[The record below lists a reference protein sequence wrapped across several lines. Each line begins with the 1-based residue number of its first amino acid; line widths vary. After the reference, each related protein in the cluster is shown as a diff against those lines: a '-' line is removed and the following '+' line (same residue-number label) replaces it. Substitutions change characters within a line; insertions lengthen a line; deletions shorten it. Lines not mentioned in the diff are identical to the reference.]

1 MKEHHKKVFKTMK
14 ARILIID
21 DNPDI
26 AHALSVLFMINQ
38 LECDHRLTPETG
50 LAALEKTRYDL
61 VIQDMNFTQDT
72 TSGAEGIALFNE
84 IRTRFN
90 DLPII
95 LMTAWTH
102 LETAVDLVKS
112 GASDYI
118 SKPWDDDKLLV
129 TVNNLIELSEL
140 QQAHHKQVLQHNR
153 QQQALAQQY
162 DLCGIR
168 YQSDA
173 MFNLLQ
179 ITTQI
184 AHADVSVLITGPNG
198 AGKEKIAEI
207 VQANSSCK
215 AGPFIKVNVG
225 ALSPE
230 LMAAELFGAEAG
242 SYTGSTKRREGRF
255 ELADNGTLFLDEIGN
270 LSLDGQAKLL
280 RVLETGEFERIGG
293 SETLKVNVR
302 IISATNMDIQSA
314 ISNGDF
320 REDLFYRLNVIEL
333 PLLALRDRKADILP
347 LAEHFLGS
355 QFQLTKQASL
365 MLTHYDWPGNIRE
378 LKNVMQRA
386 SLLATDNVIND
397 KLLALKVKIPEQIV
411 APSTNEVLTVEDI
424 NQAISDAGGI
434 ISEAAKRLGLS
445 RSALYRRMKK
455 FQISDS

>member
-1 MKEHHKKVFKTMK
+1 MK
-14 ARILIID
+14 ARILVID

-26 AHALSVLFMINQ
+26 AHALKVLFTINNIDCEHQ
-38 LECDHRLTPETG
+38 LTPELG
-50 LAALEKTRYDL
+50 LAALSQGHYDL
-61 VIQDMNFTQDT
+61 VMQDMNFTKDT
-72 TSGAEGIALFNE
+72 TSGEEGIELFNE
-84 IRTRFN
+84 IRQHFD

-118 SKPWDDDKLLV
+118 GKPWDDDKLIV
-129 TVNNLIELSEL
+129 TVNNLLELGEL
-140 QQAHHKQVLQHNR
+140 QHAQRSSAIKHNKQRQAMADK
-153 QQQALAQQY
+153 Y
-162 DLCGIR
+162 DLCGLR
-168 YQSDA
+168 FQSDA

-179 ITTQI
+179 ITTQV

-215 AGPFIKVNVG
+215 TGPFIKVNVG

-242 SYTGSTKRREGRF
+242 SYTGITKRRIGRF

-293 SETLKVNVR
+293 SETIKVKVR
-302 IISATNMDIQSA
+302 IISATNTDIKAA
-314 ISNGDF
+314 ITKGSF
-320 REDLFYRLNVIEL
+320 REDLYYRLNVIEL
-333 PLLALRDRKADILP
+333 PLVALNQRKSDILP
-347 LAEHFLGS
+347 LAELFLGEK
-355 QFQLTKQASL
+355 FQLTEMASQTL
-365 MLTHYDWPGNIRE
+365 KYYAWPGNIRE

-386 SLLATDNVIND
+386 SLLATNELIDADVLGIEVELPDTRVQKGNEEVTEGEINTALDNASGV
-397 KLLALKVKIPEQIV
+397 V
-411 APSTNEVLTVEDI
+411 
-424 NQAISDAGGI
+424 
-434 ISEAAKRLGLS
+434 SEAAKQLGLS

-455 FQISDS
+455 FEITL

>member
-1 MKEHHKKVFKTMK
+1 MK
-14 ARILIID
+14 ARILVID

-26 AHALSVLFMINQ
+26 AHALKILFMINNIDCEHQ
-38 LECDHRLTPETG
+38 LTPELG
-50 LAALEKTRYDL
+50 LVALSENHYDL
-61 VIQDMNFTQDT
+61 VMQDMNFTKDT
-72 TSGAEGIALFNE
+72 TSGEEGIELFNE
-84 IRTRFN
+84 IRQHFD

-118 SKPWDDDKLLV
+118 GKPWDDDKLIV
-129 TVNNLIELSEL
+129 TVNNLLELGEL
-140 QQAHHKQVLQHNR
+140 QQAQRSSAVKHNKKR
-153 QQQALAQQY
+153 QALTDKY
-162 DLCGIR
+162 DLCGLR
-168 YQSDA
+168 FQSDA

-179 ITTQI
+179 ITTQV
-184 AHADVSVLITGPNG
+184 AHAEVSVLITGPNG

-215 AGPFIKVNVG
+215 TGPFIKVNVG

-242 SYTGSTKRREGRF
+242 SYTGITKRRIGRF

-293 SETLKVNVR
+293 SETIKVKVR
-302 IISATNMDIQSA
+302 IISATNTDIKAA
-314 ISNGDF
+314 IVKGTF
-320 REDLFYRLNVIEL
+320 REDLYYRLNVIEL
-333 PLLALRDRKADILP
+333 PLIALNQRKSDILP
-347 LAEHFLGS
+347 LAELFLAD
-355 QFQLTKQASL
+355 QFQLTAMASQTL
-365 MLTHYDWPGNIRE
+365 KHYAWPGNIRE

-386 SLLATDNVIND
+386 SLLATDKLIDSDVLGIEVELPTENIHKGNEDVTEDEINM
-397 KLLALKVKIPEQIV
+397 ALHNASGVV
-411 APSTNEVLTVEDI
+411 
-424 NQAISDAGGI
+424 
-434 ISEAAKRLGLS
+434 SEAAKQLGLS

-455 FQISDS
+455 FDITV

>member
-1 MKEHHKKVFKTMK
+1 MK
-14 ARILIID
+14 ARILVID

-26 AHALSVLFMINQ
+26 AHALKVLFTINNIDCEHQ
-38 LECDHRLTPETG
+38 LTPELG
-50 LAALEKTRYDL
+50 LAALSEEHYDL
-61 VIQDMNFTQDT
+61 VMQDMNFTKDT
-72 TSGAEGIALFNE
+72 TSGEEGIELFNE
-84 IRTRFN
+84 IRQHFD

-102 LETAVDLVKS
+102 LETAVDLVKL

-118 SKPWDDDKLLV
+118 GKPWDDDKLIV
-129 TVNNLIELSEL
+129 TVNNLLELGEL
-140 QQAHHKQVLQHNR
+140 QHAQRSSAIKHNKQR
-153 QQQALAQQY
+153 QALADKY
-162 DLCGIR
+162 DLCGLR
-168 YQSDA
+168 FQSDA

-215 AGPFIKVNVG
+215 TGPFIKVNVG

-242 SYTGSTKRREGRF
+242 SYTGITKRRIGRF
-255 ELADNGTLFLDEIGN
+255 ELADQGTLFLDEIGN

-293 SETLKVNVR
+293 SETIKVKVR
-302 IISATNMDIQSA
+302 IISATNTDIKAA
-314 ISNGDF
+314 IIKGSF
-320 REDLFYRLNVIEL
+320 REDLYYRLNVIEL
-333 PLLALRDRKADILP
+333 PLTALNQRKADILP
-347 LAEHFLGS
+347 LAELFLAN
-355 QFQLTKQASL
+355 QFQLTEMASQTL
-365 MLTHYDWPGNIRE
+365 KHYAWPGNIRE

-386 SLLATDNVIND
+386 SLLATDKLIDCDVLGIEVDLPNTMMQKGNDEVTEGEINA
-397 KLLALKVKIPEQIV
+397 ALDNASGVV
-411 APSTNEVLTVEDI
+411 
-424 NQAISDAGGI
+424 
-434 ISEAAKRLGLS
+434 SEAAKQLGLS

-455 FQISDS
+455 FEITL

>member
-1 MKEHHKKVFKTMK
+1 MK
-14 ARILIID
+14 ARILVID

-26 AHALSVLFMINQ
+26 AHALKVLFTLNQ
-38 LECDHRLTPETG
+38 LDCDHCLTPEKG
-50 LAALEKTRYDL
+50 LSALDNSHYDL

-72 TSGAEGIALFNE
+72 TSGEEGITLFNE
-84 IRTRFN
+84 IRRRFA

-118 SKPWDDDKLLV
+118 SKPWDDDKLIV

-140 QQAHHKQVLQHNR
+140 QQAHRKSALKHNR
-153 QQQALAQQY
+153 QQRELAQQY

-179 ITTQI
+179 ITTQV

-207 VQANSSCK
+207 VQANSSCHQ
-215 AGPFIKVNVG
+215 GPFIKVNVG

-242 SYTGSTKRREGRF
+242 SYTGITKRRIGRF

-293 SETLKVNVR
+293 SETIKVNVR
-302 IISATNMDIQSA
+302 IISATNADIKGA
-314 ISNGDF
+314 IAKGDF
-320 REDLFYRLNVIEL
+320 REDLYYRLNVIEL
-333 PLLALRDRKADILP
+333 PLLALSERKADILP
-347 LAEHFLGS
+347 LAEHFLGEA
-355 QFQLTKQASL
+355 FQLTEQASL
-365 MLTHYDWPGNIRE
+365 TLKHYAWPGNIRE

-386 SLLATDNVIND
+386 SLLARDKVID
-397 KLLALKVKIPEQIV
+397 EKILALNVQLPE
-411 APSTNEVLTVEDI
+411 STSSSANTEELTAEDI
-424 NQAISDAGGI
+424 QHAIADASGV
-434 ISEAAKRLGLS
+434 ISEAAKLLGLS

-455 FQISDS
+455 FEIVG